1 MVMSATIVI
10 ILKMDERK
18 SIQMIFQDSLKQES
32 KAPQIH
38 GGDDDFFNDFVGYLT
53 CPTAR

>member
-1 MVMSATIVI
+1 MSATIVI